1 MKIKKESYVIM
12 YIIIY
17 RYYSFILLLL
27 IKNVHKL
34 LLRRSNP
41 VLDRYG
47 SIPLGETSHR
57 YPSPP
62 LMGPALQ
69 CRVADLAAR
78 MAYTTLVSNP
88 GDLDWH
94 AE

>member
-1 MKIKKESYVIM
+1 MNIKKKKKKKKKKGISDI
-12 YIIIY
+12 YII
-17 RYYSFILLLL
+17 LLL

>member
-1 MKIKKESYVIM
+1 MNIKKKKKKKKKKKGISDI
-12 YIIIY
+12 YII
-17 RYYSFILLLL
+17 LLL

-62 LMGPALQ
+62 LMGPALTVP
-69 CRVADLAAR
+69 C
-78 MAYTTLVSNP
+78 
-88 GDLDWH
+88 G
-94 AE
+94 

>member
-1 MKIKKESYVIM
+1 MNIKNKKKNKKKKKGNSDI
-12 YIIIY
+12 YI
-17 RYYSFILLLL
+17 ILLLT
-27 IKNVHKL
+27 KNVHKL

>member
-1 MKIKKESYVIM
+1 MNIKKKKLKKKKKGISDIC
-12 YIIIY
+12 II
-17 RYYSFILLLL
+17 LLL

-47 SIPLGETSHR
+47 SILLGETSHR

>member
-1 MKIKKESYVIM
+1 MNIKKKKKKKKKKKGISDI
-12 YIIIY
+12 YII
-17 RYYSFILLLL
+17 LLL

>member
-1 MKIKKESYVIM
+1 MNIKKKKKKKKKGISDI
-12 YIIIY
+12 YII
-17 RYYSFILLLL
+17 LLL

>member
-1 MKIKKESYVIM
+1 MLFI
-12 YIIIY
+12 YI
-17 RYYSFILLLL
+17 YYLLT
-27 IKNVHKL
+27 KMVHKL

-62 LMGPALQ
+62 LKGPALQ

>member
-1 MKIKKESYVIM
+1 MYICKKKKEKKTWKI
-12 YIIIY
+12 YINN
-17 RYYSFILLLL
+17 ILFYL

-34 LLRRSNP
+34 LLRRSKP

>member
-1 MKIKKESYVIM
+1 MNIKKKKKKKKKGISDI
-12 YIIIY
+12 YI
-17 RYYSFILLLL
+17 ILLLT
-27 IKNVHKL
+27 KNVHKL

>member
-1 MKIKKESYVIM
+1 MKKIKKKRNIYVVLSYL
-12 YIIIY
+12 
-17 RYYSFILLLL
+17 SILFVD
-27 IKNVHKL
+27 KNVHKL

-69 CRVADLAAR
+69 CRVADLDAR
-78 MAYTTLVSNP
+78 MAYTTLVSNL

>member
-1 MKIKKESYVIM
+1 MNIKKKKKKKKKKGISNI
-12 YIIIY
+12 YII
-17 RYYSFILLLL
+17 LLL

-78 MAYTTLVSNP
+78 MAYTTLVSNR